1 MEHYHFSAT
10 QSHTGSY
17 LTDSLDCMHS
27 VELVLASQ
35 LTLATYM
42 LLFLRYLVGSTA
54 LLESPLKA
62 LGVFKKNRLNCRKNV
77 PFYTRLPDVK
87 LVNHSVSLIGE
98 RKSVI

>member
-10 QSHTGSY
+10 QSHTESY

-42 LLFLRYLVGSTA
+42 LLFLRYLIGSTA

-62 LGVFKKNRLNCRKNV
+62 LGVFKTIAV
-77 PFYTRLPDVK
+77 TV
-87 LVNHSVSLIGE
+87 E
-98 RKSVI
+98 RMSHFTHDYLM